1 MRSARHLSFVAFAV
15 FIVMVLV
22 AAVPFWLNRSVNDL
36 LAQSRAELLAQQRL
50 DDILTAVRDAE
61 TAQRGFVIT
70 ANDVFLEP
78 YDVVRRT
85 LPGTL
90 HDAKD
95 KARTDADRAMA
106 WRIARLAELKLAEA
120 DEAIQL
126 RRRAG
131 FEAAE
136 RVVSSLRGKQYM
148 DDLRRIVAAEDARSR
163 ARRDALHA
171 DLLARSAR
179 SFTVS
184 LAATACNIIALGILL
199 LVVMRMLRARR
210 AVAGQLQTQAG
221 QLEEAVALTS
231 RHNREL
237 KLVAELLRA
246 VEAVPSVPDAAPVI
260 ARTLP
265 KLLPGVAGTL
275 FLLRDEDDHM
285 LDRHT
290 QWGAP
295 SDQAPEIDIE
305 SCWSLRHGARYRT
318 ASSSDLP
325 CAHYRKPADEASGR
339 LCIPLVT
346 HDELVGMLHLEG
358 LAAGAGHEE
367 QEHLAVTVAEQLAL
381 ALGNARLRESLRR
394 QSVLDPLTG
403 LFNRRHFDAA
413 LKREL
418 ARARRK
424 NVPVSLVLVDIDHF
438 KRVNDDYGHAVGD
451 AVLRT
456 IAQQLRLGI
465 REGDIAC
472 RYGGEEMVLLLPECA
487 AADAG
492 KRAEAIRVALAAMA
506 PHPEGEGPQQ
516 VTASFGVAAYPAD
529 AQDAEALFWAAD
541 KALYRA
547 KQHGRNQVVTGVRC
561 VS

>member
-1 MRSARHLSFVAFAV
+1 MRSARHLKFVALAV
-15 FIVMVLV
+15 FTVMVMV
-22 AAVPFWLNRSVNDL
+22 AAVPFWLNRSVGVL
-36 LAQSRAELLAQQRL
+36 LAQTRADQAAQQRL
-50 DDILTAVRDAE
+50 DDILTSVRDAE

-70 ANDVFLEP
+70 GNDAFLEP
-78 YDVVRRT
+78 YERARRT
-85 LPGTL
+85 LPSAL
-90 HDAKD
+90 HDAKE
-95 KARTDADRAMA
+95 KARTDAERATV
-106 WRIARLAELKLAEA
+106 WRISRLVELKLAEL
-120 DEAIQL
+120 DETILL

-131 FEAAE
+131 FEATE
-136 RVVSSLRGKQYM
+136 RVVSSLRGKAYM
-148 DDLRRIVAAEDARSR
+148 DELRQLVGVEDARGK
-163 ARRDALHA
+163 ARRDALRD
-171 DLLARSAR
+171 DLLARAGR

-184 LAATACNIIALGILL
+184 LAATVCNILALGALL
-199 LVVMRMLRARR
+199 LVVMRMLRTRR
-210 AVAGQLQTQAG
+210 AIAAQLETQAG
-221 QLEEAVALTS
+221 QLAEAVALTS

-246 VEAVPSVPDAAPVI
+246 VEAVATVPDAGPVI
-260 ARTLP
+260 ARFMP

-275 FLLRDEDDHM
+275 FLLRDDDDNM
-285 LDRHT
+285 LDRQA
-290 QWGAP
+290 QWGGP
-295 SDQAPEIDIE
+295 SDQPSAIDIDA
-305 SCWSLRHGARYRT
+305 CWALRHGARYKT
-318 ASSSDLP
+318 AGYGDP
-325 CAHYRKPADEASGR
+325 ACIHYREPEDEAAAR

-346 HDELVGMLHLEG
+346 HDDLVGMLHLEG
-358 LAAGAGHEE
+358 LAAGPLQDE

-418 ARARRK
+418 ARSRRK

-438 KRVNDDYGHAVGD
+438 KNVNDGYGHAVGD

-472 RYGGEEMVLLLPECA
+472 RYGGEEMVLLLPECT

-492 KRAEAIRVALAAMA
+492 ARAEAIRVALAAIT
-506 PHPEGEGPQQ
+506 PNPEGDGPERI
-516 VTASFGVAAYPAD
+516 TASFGVAAYPVH

-547 KQHGRNQVVTGVRC
+547 KQHGRNRVVTGAEVA
-561 VS
+561 

>member
-1 MRSARHLSFVAFAV
+1 MRSARHLTFVALAV
-15 FIVMVLV
+15 FTIMVLV
-22 AAVPFWLNRSVNDL
+22 AAVPFWLNRSVNVL
-36 LAQSRAELLAQQRL
+36 LAQAHAEQRAQQRL
-50 DDILTAVRDAE
+50 DDILTSVRDAE

-70 ANDVFLEP
+70 GNDAFLAP
-78 YDVVRRT
+78 YEQARRT
-85 LPGTL
+85 LPSAL
-90 HDAKD
+90 REAKD
-95 KARTDADRAMA
+95 QARTDTERTMI
-106 WRIARLAELKLAEA
+106 WRIARLVDLKMAEL
-120 DEAIQL
+120 DETIAL

-131 FEAAE
+131 FAATE
-136 RVVSSLRGKQYM
+136 RVVSSMRGKLYM
-148 DDLRRIVAAEDARSR
+148 DDLRQIMAVDDSR
-163 ARRDALHA
+163 ANVRLDALRT
-171 DLLARSAR
+171 DLLARSER
-179 SFTVS
+179 SFYVS
-184 LAATACNIIALGILL
+184 VAATAFNIVVLGILL
-199 LVVMRMLRARR
+199 LVVTRTLRARR
-210 AVAGQLQTQAG
+210 GAAAQLEVQAG
-221 QLEEAVALTS
+221 QLTEAVAQTT

-237 KLVAELLRA
+237 KLIAELLRA
-246 VEAVPSVPDAAPVI
+246 VDAVASVPDAGPVI
-260 ARTLP
+260 ARALP
-265 KLLPGVAGTL
+265 KLLPGVSGTL
-275 FLLRDEDDHM
+275 FLLRDDDDHM

-290 QWGAP
+290 QWGTP
-295 SDQAPEIDIE
+295 SEQPAEMDIE
-305 SCWSLRHGARYRT
+305 SCWALRHGSRYRT
-318 ASSSDLP
+318 AGFSAP
-325 CAHYRKPADEASGR
+325 ACAHYRKPADEAAGR

-346 HDELVGMLHLEG
+346 HDDLVGMLHLEG
-358 LAAGAGHEE
+358 LAAGPE
-367 QEHLAVTVAEQLAL
+367 QETQERLAVTVAEQLAL

-472 RYGGEEMVLLLPECA
+472 RYGGEEMVLLLPECS

-492 KRAEAIRVALAAMA
+492 RRAEVIRVALAAIT
-506 PHPEGEGPQQ
+506 PNPEGEGPER
-516 VTASFGVAAYPAD
+516 VTASFGVAAYPVH

-547 KQHGRNQVVTGVRC
+547 KQYGRNRVVAEA
-561 VS
+561 

>member
-1 MRSARHLSFVAFAV
+1 MRSARHLSIVAIAV
-15 FIVMVLV
+15 FTVMVLI
-22 AAVPFWLNRSVNDL
+22 AAVPFWLNRSVNVL

-50 DDILTAVRDAE
+50 DDILTAIRDAE

-70 ANDVFLEP
+70 GNDVFLEP
-78 YDVVRRT
+78 YERVQRT
-85 LPGTL
+85 LPAAL
-90 HDAKD
+90 HDAKE
-95 KARTDADRAMA
+95 KARTDAERATA
-106 WRIARLAELKLAEA
+106 WRIARLAELKMAEL
-120 DEAIQL
+120 DETIQL
-126 RRRAG
+126 RRREG
-131 FEAAE
+131 FEATE

-148 DDLRRIVAAEDARSR
+148 DDLRRIVAAEDARSG
-163 ARRDALHA
+163 ARHDALQA

-184 LAATACNIIALGILL
+184 VAATACNIIAFGILL
-199 LVVMRMLRARR
+199 LVAMRMLRARR
-210 AVAGQLQTQAG
+210 AIAGQLETQAG
-221 QLEEAVALTS
+221 QLAEAVALTT

-260 ARTLP
+260 ARSLP
-265 KLLPGVAGTL
+265 KLLPGVSGTL
-275 FLLRDEDDHM
+275 FLLRDEDDHV

-290 QWGAP
+290 QWGTP
-295 SDQAPEIDIE
+295 SDQPPEIDIE

-318 ASSSDLP
+318 ADCGDLP
-325 CAHYRKPADEASGR
+325 CAHYRKPAVEPTGR

-358 LAAGAGHEE
+358 LETGPAHEE

-438 KRVNDDYGHAVGD
+438 KHVNDDYGHAVGD

-492 KRAEAIRVALAAMA
+492 TRAEAIRIALAAVV
-506 PHPEGEGPQQ
+506 PHPEGEGPQR
-516 VTASFGVAAYPAD
+516 VTASFGVAAYPAH

-547 KQHGRNQVVTGVRC
+547 KQQGRNRVVTEA
-561 VS
+561 

>member
-1 MRSARHLSFVAFAV
+1 MRSTRHLSLVAFAV
-15 FIVMVLV
+15 FTVMVLV
-22 AAVPFWLNRSVNDL
+22 AAVPFWLNRSVNVL
-36 LAQSRAELLAQQRL
+36 LAQSRAELRAQQRL
-50 DDILTAVRDAE
+50 DDILTAMRDAE

-70 ANDVFLEP
+70 GNEVFLEP
-78 YDVVRRT
+78 YEQVRRT
-85 LPGTL
+85 LPAAL
-90 HDAKD
+90 HDAKY
-95 KARTDADRAMA
+95 KARTDAERATV
-106 WRIARLAELKLAEA
+106 WRITRLAELKMAEL
-120 DEAIQL
+120 DETILL

-131 FEAAE
+131 FVATE

-163 ARRDALHA
+163 ARRDALQA

-184 LAATACNIIALGILL
+184 VAATACNIIALGILL
-199 LVVMRMLRARR
+199 LVVTRTLRARR
-210 AVAGQLQTQAG
+210 AIAGQLETQAG
-221 QLEEAVALTS
+221 QLEEAVALTT

-246 VEAVPSVPDAAPVI
+246 VEAVPSMPEAAPVI
-260 ARTLP
+260 ARSLA
-265 KLLPGVAGTL
+265 KLLPGVSGTL
-275 FLLRDEDDHM
+275 FLLRDGDDHV

-290 QWGAP
+290 QWGTP
-295 SDQAPEIDIE
+295 SDQPPEIDLE

-318 ASSSDLP
+318 ASSGDLP
-325 CAHYRKPADEASGR
+325 CPHYRKPADDGAGR

-346 HDELVGMLHLEG
+346 HDELVGMVHLEG
-358 LAAGAGHEE
+358 LVAGPAHEE
-367 QEHLAVTVAEQLAL
+367 QERLAVTVAEQLAL

-472 RYGGEEMVLLLPECA
+472 RYGGEEMVLLLPECS

-492 KRAEAIRVALAAMA
+492 TRAEAIRLALAAIA
-506 PHPEGEGPQQ
+506 PHPQGEGPQR
-516 VTASFGVAAYPAD
+516 VTASFGVAAYPVH

-547 KQHGRNQVVTGVRC
+547 KEQGRNRVVTGV
-561 VS
+561 

>member
-1 MRSARHLSFVAFAV
+1 MRSARHLKFVALAV

-22 AAVPFWLNRSVNDL
+22 AAVPFWLSRSVNVL
-36 LAQSRAELLAQQRL
+36 LAQARAELLARQRL
-50 DDILTAVRDAE
+50 DAILTAMCDAE

-70 ANDVFLEP
+70 GNDVFLEP
-78 YDVVRRT
+78 YEQVRRT
-85 LPGTL
+85 LPGAL
-90 HDAKD
+90 HEAKE
-95 KARTDADRAMA
+95 KARTDAERTTV
-106 WRIARLAELKLAEA
+106 WRVARLAELKLAEL
-120 DEAIQL
+120 DETILL
-126 RRRAG
+126 RRREG
-131 FEAAE
+131 FGATE

-148 DDLRRIVAAEDARSR
+148 DDLRRIVAAEDARSG
-163 ARRDALHA
+163 ARHDALQA

-184 LAATACNIIALGILL
+184 VAATACNIVALGVLL
-199 LVVMRMLRARR
+199 LVAMRMLRARR
-210 AVAGQLQTQAG
+210 AIAG
-221 QLEEAVALTS
+221 QLETQTGQLAEAVALTT

-246 VEAVPSVPDAAPVI
+246 VEVVPSVPDAAPVI
-260 ARTLP
+260 ARSLP
-265 KLLPGVAGTL
+265 KLLPGVSGTL
-275 FLLRDEDDHM
+275 FLLRDEDEHV

-290 QWGAP
+290 QWGTP
-295 SDQAPEIDIE
+295 SDQPPEIDIE

-318 ASSSDLP
+318 AGSNDLP
-325 CAHYRKPADEASGR
+325 CAHYRKPALDTTER

-358 LAAGAGHEE
+358 MDAGPAHEE
-367 QEHLAVTVAEQLAL
+367 QERLAVTVAEQLAL

-472 RYGGEEMVLLLPECA
+472 RYGGEEMVLLLPECTA
-487 AADAG
+487 TDAG
-492 KRAEAIRVALAAMA
+492 MRAEAIRIALAAIA
-506 PHPEGEGPQQ
+506 PHPQGEGPER
-516 VTASFGVAAYPAD
+516 VTASFGVAAYPAH

-547 KQHGRNQVVTGVRC
+547 KQHGRNRVVTEA
-561 VS
+561 

>member
-1 MRSARHLSFVAFAV
+1 MRSARHLKFVALAV
-15 FIVMVLV
+15 FIVMVLI

-36 LAQSRAELLAQQRL
+36 LAQSRAELLAQQRF
-50 DDILTAVRDAE
+50 DDILTAMRDAE

-70 ANDVFLEP
+70 GDDAFLEP
-78 YDVVRRT
+78 YEHVRRT
-85 LPGTL
+85 LPGVL

-95 KARTDADRAMA
+95 KARTDGERATA
-106 WRIARLAELKLAEA
+106 WRVARLAELKLTEL
-120 DEAIQL
+120 DETIQL
-126 RRRAG
+126 RRREG
-131 FEAAE
+131 FEATE

-148 DDLRRIVAAEDARSR
+148 DDMRRIVAAEDARSVVR
-163 ARRDALHA
+163 HDGLQA

-184 LAATACNIIALGILL
+184 VAATACNIIVLAILL
-199 LVVMRMLRARR
+199 LVAMRMLRARR
-210 AVAGQLQTQAG
+210 VIAGQLETQAG
-221 QLEEAVALTS
+221 QLVEAVALTT

-237 KLVAELLRA
+237 KQVAELLRA

-260 ARTLP
+260 ARSLP
-265 KLLPGVAGTL
+265 KLLPGVSGTL
-275 FLLRDEDDHM
+275 FLLRDEDDHV

-290 QWGAP
+290 QWGTP
-295 SDQAPEIDIE
+295 SEQPPEIGIE

-318 ASSSDLP
+318 ASSADLP

-346 HDELVGMLHLEG
+346 HDDLVGMLHLEG
-358 LAAGAGHEE
+358 LATGADYEE
-367 QEHLAVTVAEQLAL
+367 QERLAVTVAEQLAL

-492 KRAEAIRVALAAMA
+492 TRAEAIRIALAAIA
-506 PHPEGEGPQQ
+506 PHPEGEGPER
-516 VTASFGVAAYPAD
+516 VTASFGVATFPAH

-547 KQHGRNQVVTGVRC
+547 KQQGRNRVVTGA
-561 VS
+561 

>member
-1 MRSARHLSFVAFAV
+1 MRSARHLKFVALAV
-15 FIVMVLV
+15 FIVMVLI
-22 AAVPFWLNRSVNDL
+22 AAVPFWLNRSVNVL

-50 DDILTAVRDAE
+50 DDILTAMRDAE

-70 ANDVFLEP
+70 GNDVFLEP
-78 YDVVRRT
+78 YERVKRM
-85 LPGTL
+85 LPGVL
-90 HDAKD
+90 RDAKD
-95 KARTDADRAMA
+95 KARTDAERATV
-106 WRIARLAELKLAEA
+106 WRVARLAELKLAEL
-120 DEAIQL
+120 DETIQL

-131 FEAAE
+131 FEATE

-148 DDLRRIVAAEDARSR
+148 DDMRRIVAAEDARSM
-163 ARRDALHA
+163 ARHDGLQAE
-171 DLLARSAR
+171 LLARSAR
-179 SFTVS
+179 SFAVS
-184 LAATACNIIALGILL
+184 VAATACNVIVLGILL
-199 LVVMRMLRARR
+199 LVAMRMLRARR
-210 AVAGQLQTQAG
+210 VVAGQLETQAG
-221 QLEEAVALTS
+221 QLADAVALTT

-237 KLVAELLRA
+237 KQVAELLRA

-260 ARTLP
+260 ARSLP
-265 KLLPGVAGTL
+265 KLLPGVSGTL

-285 LDRHT
+285 LDRHS
-290 QWGAP
+290 QWGTP
-295 SDQAPEIDIE
+295 SDQPPEIEIE

-318 ASSSDLP
+318 ASSADLP
-325 CAHYRKPADEASGR
+325 CAHYRKPADEAAGR

-346 HDELVGMLHLEG
+346 HDDLVGMLHLEG
-358 LAAGAGHEE
+358 LAAGPALEE

-487 AADAG
+487 AEDARA
-492 KRAEAIRVALAAMA
+492 RAEAIRIALAAIA
-506 PHPEGEGPQQ
+506 PHPAGEGPQQ
-516 VTASFGVAAYPAD
+516 VTASFGVVAYPAH

-547 KQHGRNQVVTGVRC
+547 KEQGRNRVVTGT
-561 VS
+561 

>member
-1 MRSARHLSFVAFAV
+1 MRSARHLKFVALAV
-15 FIVMVLV
+15 FIVMVLI
-22 AAVPFWLNRSVNDL
+22 AAVPFWLNRSVNVL

-50 DDILTAVRDAE
+50 DDILTAMRDAE

-70 ANDVFLEP
+70 GNDVFLEP
-78 YDVVRRT
+78 YERVRRT
-85 LPGTL
+85 LPAVL
-90 HDAKD
+90 YDAKD
-95 KARTDADRAMA
+95 KARTDAERATA
-106 WRIARLAELKLAEA
+106 WRIARLAELKLAEL
-120 DEAIQL
+120 DETIQL
-126 RRRAG
+126 RRREG
-131 FEAAE
+131 FGATE

-148 DDLRRIVAAEDARSR
+148 DDLRRIVAAEDARSI
-163 ARRDALHA
+163 ARHDALQA

-184 LAATACNIIALGILL
+184 VAATACNIIAFGILL
-199 LVVMRMLRARR
+199 LVAMRMLRARR
-210 AVAGQLQTQAG
+210 AIAG
-221 QLEEAVALTS
+221 QLETQAEQLAEAVALTT

-260 ARTLP
+260 ARSLP
-265 KLLPGVAGTL
+265 KLLPGVSGTL
-275 FLLRDEDDHM
+275 FLLRDEDDHV

-290 QWGAP
+290 QWGTP
-295 SDQAPEIDIE
+295 SDQPPEIDIE

-318 ASSSDLP
+318 ADSGDLP
-325 CAHYRKPADEASGR
+325 CAHYRKPADEAAAR

-358 LAAGAGHEE
+358 LETGLAHEE
-367 QEHLAVTVAEQLAL
+367 QERLAVTVAEQLAL

-472 RYGGEEMVLLLPECA
+472 RYGGEEMVLLLPECT

-492 KRAEAIRVALAAMA
+492 TRAEAIRVALAAIA
-506 PHPEGEGPQQ
+506 PHPQGEGPQR
-516 VTASFGVAAYPAD
+516 VTASFGVAAFPQH

-547 KQHGRNQVVTGVRC
+547 KQQGRNRVVAEV
-561 VS
+561 

>member
-1 MRSARHLSFVAFAV
+1 MRSARHLSLVALTV

-22 AAVPFWLNRSVNDL
+22 AAVPFWLNRSVNAL
-36 LAQSRAELLAQQRL
+36 LAESRAELLAQQRL
-50 DDILTAVRDAE
+50 DDILTDMRDAE

-70 ANDVFLEP
+70 GNDVFLEP
-78 YDVVRRT
+78 YERVQRT
-85 LPGTL
+85 LSATL
-90 HDAKD
+90 RDAKD
-95 KARTDADRAMA
+95 KARTDAERATV
-106 WRIARLAELKLAEA
+106 WRVARLAEMKMAEL
-120 DEAIQL
+120 DETIRM
-126 RRRAG
+126 RRRDG
-131 FEAAE
+131 FAATE
-136 RVVSSLRGKQYM
+136 RVVGSLRGKQYM
-148 DDLRRIVAAEDARSR
+148 DDLRRIVAAEAAGSR
-163 ARRDALHA
+163 ARHAAVQA

-184 LAATACNIIALGILL
+184 VAATACNIVALGILL
-199 LVVMRMLRARR
+199 LVVTRMLRARR
-210 AVAGQLQTQAG
+210 ATAATLETQAA
-221 QLEEAVALTS
+221 QLEASVALTT

-246 VEAVPSVPDAAPVI
+246 VEAVASVPDAGPVI
-260 ARTLP
+260 ARMLP
-265 KLLPGVAGTL
+265 KLLPGVSGTL

-290 QWGAP
+290 QWGTP
-295 SDQAPEIDIE
+295 SDQPPEIEIE
-305 SCWSLRHGARYRT
+305 SCWSLRHRARYRT
-318 ASSSDLP
+318 ASGSDLP
-325 CAHYRKPADEASGR
+325 CAHYRKPADDTMGR

-358 LAAGAGHEE
+358 LAAGPDYDE
-367 QEHLAVTVAEQLAL
+367 QERLAVTVAEQLAL

-492 KRAEAIRVALAAMA
+492 VRAEAIRIALAAIA
-506 PHPEGEGPQQ
+506 PHPQGEGPQR
-516 VTASFGVAAYPAD
+516 VTASFGVAAYPVH

-547 KQHGRNQVVTGVRC
+547 KQHGRNQVVT
-561 VS
+561 SM

>member
-1 MRSARHLSFVAFAV
+1 MRSARHLKFVALAV
-15 FIVMVLV
+15 FIVMVLI

-50 DDILTAVRDAE
+50 DDILTAMRDAE

-70 ANDVFLEP
+70 GNDVFLAP
-78 YDVVRRT
+78 YEQVRRT
-85 LPGTL
+85 LPGAL
-90 HDAKD
+90 HDAKN
-95 KARTDADRAMA
+95 KAPTDAERAIV
-106 WRIARLAELKLAEA
+106 WRVARLAELKLAEI
-120 DEAIQL
+120 DETIML

-148 DDLRRIVAAEDARSR
+148 DDMRRLVAAEDARSM
-163 ARRDALHA
+163 ARHDALQA

-184 LAATACNIIALGILL
+184 VAATACNIVALGALL
-199 LVVMRMLRARR
+199 LIVMRMLRARR
-210 AVAGQLQTQAG
+210 VVAGQLETQAG
-221 QLEEAVALTS
+221 QLAEAVALTT

-237 KLVAELLRA
+237 KQVAELLRA

-260 ARTLP
+260 ARALP
-265 KLLPGVAGTL
+265 KLLPGVSGTL
-275 FLLRDEDDHM
+275 FMLRDEDEHV

-290 QWGAP
+290 QWGTP
-295 SDQAPEIDIE
+295 SGQPPEIGIE

-318 ASSSDLP
+318 GSSADLP
-325 CAHYRKPADEASGR
+325 CAHYRKPADDAAGR

-358 LAAGAGHEE
+358 LDAGPAYEE
-367 QEHLAVTVAEQLAL
+367 QERLAVTVAEQLAL

-424 NVPVSLVLVDIDHF
+424 NVSVSLVLVDIDHF
-438 KRVNDDYGHAVGD
+438 KRVNDGFGHAVGD

-487 AADAG
+487 ATDAG
-492 KRAEAIRVALAAMA
+492 ARAEAIRIALAAIA
-506 PHPEGEGPQQ
+506 PYPEGDGPAQ
-516 VTASFGVAAYPAD
+516 VTASFGVAAYPAH
-529 AQDAEALFWAAD
+529 AEDAEALFWAAD

-547 KQHGRNQVVTGVRC
+547 KQQGRNRVVTDA
-561 VS
+561 